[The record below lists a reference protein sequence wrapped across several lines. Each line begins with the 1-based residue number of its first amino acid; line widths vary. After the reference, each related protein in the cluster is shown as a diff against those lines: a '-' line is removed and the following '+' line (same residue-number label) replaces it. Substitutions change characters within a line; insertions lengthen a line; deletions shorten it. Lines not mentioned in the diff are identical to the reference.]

1 MTSNP
6 RHTRTAPLKP
16 LSDFASTSA
25 SPMRIYLDTSALVKL
40 VVAEDESQSL
50 QSFLGARADDSLFSA
65 ALARTE
71 LIRAVAPNGAQAIA
85 DARDLLNR
93 LDTVM
98 LTRQLLDDAGTLLP
112 LRLRSLDAIHLAAA
126 QRAGD
131 SLRVVITYDRSEER

>member
-1 MTSNP
+1 
-6 RHTRTAPLKP
+6 
-16 LSDFASTSA
+16 
-25 SPMRIYLDTSALVKL
+25 MRIYLDTSALVKL
-40 VVAEDESQSL
+40 VVAEGESQAL
-50 QSFLGARADDSLFSA
+50 KHFLGAHADDSLFSA

-71 LIRAVAPNGAQAIA
+71 LIRAVAPSGAQAIA

-93 LDTVM
+93 LDTVV

-131 SLRVVITYDRSEER
+131 SLRVVITYDARMLSAATDLGISTASPR

>member
-1 MTSNP
+1 V
-6 RHTRTAPLKP
+6 
-16 LSDFASTSA
+16 
-25 SPMRIYLDTSALVKL
+25 RIYLDTSALVKL
-40 VVAEDESQSL
+40 VVAEGESQAL
-50 QSFLGARADDSLFSA
+50 KHFLGAHADDSLFSA

-71 LIRAVAPNGAQAIA
+71 LIRAVAPSGAQAIA

-131 SLRVVITYDRSEER
+131 SLRVVITYDARMLSAATDLGFSTASPR

>member
-1 MTSNP
+1 
-6 RHTRTAPLKP
+6 
-16 LSDFASTSA
+16 
-25 SPMRIYLDTSALVKL
+25 MRIYLDTSALVKL

-50 QSFLGARADDSLFSA
+50 QSFLSARADDSLFSA

-85 DARDLLNR
+85 DARDLLNS

-112 LRLRSLDAIHLAAA
+112 LRLRSLDAIHLVAA
-126 QRAGD
+126 QRAGNT
-131 SLRVVITYDRSEER
+131 LHAVITYDARMLSAAADLGISTASPR

>member
-1 MTSNP
+1 
-6 RHTRTAPLKP
+6 
-16 LSDFASTSA
+16 
-25 SPMRIYLDTSALVKL
+25 MRIYLDTSALVKL
-40 VVAEDESQSL
+40 VVAEGESQAL
-50 QSFLGARADDSLFSA
+50 KRFLGAHADDSLFSA

-71 LIRAVAPNGAQAIA
+71 LIRAVAPSGAQAIA

-93 LDTVM
+93 LDTVT

-131 SLRVVITYDRSEER
+131 SLRAVITYDARMLSAATDLGISTAAPR